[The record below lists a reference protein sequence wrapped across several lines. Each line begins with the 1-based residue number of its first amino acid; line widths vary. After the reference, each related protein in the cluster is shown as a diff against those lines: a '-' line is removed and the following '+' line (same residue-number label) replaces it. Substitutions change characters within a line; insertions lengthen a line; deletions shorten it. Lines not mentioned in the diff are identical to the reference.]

1 VESGSIAVGDELQ
14 VLPSG
19 LTTRVKEIRLGAAH
33 LRAAHPGQSVML
45 ILERD
50 LDVGRGDLLARP
62 TEAPPVRRAVDAL
75 VCWFS
80 ERPLSTSR
88 RYLLRQA
95 TRETKA
101 QVVEFTWRMDL
112 AALTRVPAD
121 VLAMNDLG
129 QIRLRLAQPIAAD
142 AYAENRSTG
151 AFVLVDEA
159 TNDTVGAGLI
169 L

>member
-1 VESGSIAVGDELQ
+1 
-14 VLPSG
+14 
-19 LTTRVKEIRLGAAH
+19 
-33 LRAAHPGQSVML
+33 
-45 ILERD
+45 
-50 LDVGRGDLLARP
+50 
-62 TEAPPVRRAVDAL
+62 
-75 VCWFS
+75 
-80 ERPLSTSR
+80 
-88 RYLLRQA
+88 
-95 TRETKA
+95 
-101 QVVEFTWRMDL
+101 MDL